1 MRVDVCAE
9 PARPYGG
16 HTKQAPTTLHGAER
30 AVEYLNITSA
40 VIGLGLRDTGAWHVP
55 STSRCYGVCPNY
67 VRRNGRCAEKCGFS
81 NLNVGQGVLEA
92 LH

>member
-1 MRVDVCAE
+1 MRE

-16 HTKQAPTTLHGAER
+16 HTKQARLRCTPEP
-30 AVEYLNITSA
+30 VEYLNITSP

-67 VRRNGRCAEKCGFS
+67 VRNVGCAKKCGFS
-81 NLNVGQGVLEA
+81 NVCD
-92 LH
+92 